1 MDRRLVKI
9 GVGFALQTAIA
20 HDCKIATLSD
30 LYSGLS
36 LENIRQ
42 THDQLIA
49 SPTHHEREI
58 AIWLTTA
65 LEPSPST
72 IDPTRLAT
80 EMREME
86 FILYTLMNK
95 IGEAKPVMND
105 WMNYIANAAESLT
118 DDFWIDAR
126 ILLSQ
131 ALDISQSAQIEH
143 LKAHPA
149 LQYELD
155 VLQKATAAYFLEM
168 GKYPL
173 KLTIPE
179 DRLETVLKLQQV
191 MLNLLTARHR
201 EKREKHERIVEDA
214 IRRLETVIRFL
225 MNKDKTLDDVLREA
239 RLALQYLD
247 EKVKEITDNERQRL
261 ICECRKQL
269 GQIIG
274 TNVPQ

>member
-9 GVGFALQTAIA
+9 GVGFAFQTAIV
-20 HDCKIATLSD
+20 HDRKITTLAD

-36 LENIRQ
+36 WENIRQ

-49 SPTHHEREI
+49 SPIHHDREI
-58 AIWLTTA
+58 AVWLATA

-72 IDPTRLAT
+72 IDPKRLVT

-86 FILYTLMNK
+86 FILYALMNK
-95 IGEAKPVMND
+95 VGETKPVMND
-105 WMNYIANAAESLT
+105 WMNYIANAAESLA
-118 DDFWIDAR
+118 DGFWIDTR

-131 ALDISQSAQIEH
+131 ALDISQSSQIEE
-143 LKAHPA
+143 LKAHPG
-149 LQYELD
+149 LRYELD

-179 DRLETVLKLQQV
+179 SRVESVLKLQQV
-191 MLNLLTARHR
+191 MLSLMTFRHR
-201 EKREKHERIVEDA
+201 EKRQTREPVVADA

-247 EKVKEITDNERQRL
+247 AKEKEITDSEKQTL